1 MVHWSRPQLQVKYNL
16 YLKRKIW
23 KTLSGKGN
31 SWIRWGGWKGGE
43 DWSWNWISFCLLL
56 CQQFLI
62 FLKFKG
68 DKNLPHRASI
78 YSVVTHYMPIDGVS
92 LTSYSVDS
100 AWDLSVYLWQEFC
113 GWKKVEGGVGEKKG
127 KASKDQRKAWR
138 SRSEEWGSFFWQN
151 NHITNSFRTE
161 QGKYQKYQPSH
172 SQVGGA
178 EHGGDIK

>member
-113 GWKKVEGGVGEKKG
+113 GWKKVEGGQ
-127 KASKDQRKAWR
+127 ARRWSKETCTLFLIVYWESGWGGLRMCSHVLFEQRLR
-138 SRSEEWGSFFWQN
+138 L
-151 NHITNSFRTE
+151 
-161 QGKYQKYQPSH
+161 
-172 SQVGGA
+172 
-178 EHGGDIK
+178 